1 MRLVHLLLAAGLAGA
16 SPLAAQDC
24 TCDPPRRI
32 TTGFLGSLRADE
44 GGLGLVG
51 VEVLV
56 PDQRPLATHFRFGTL
71 AGPGM
76 LMFLDAEAGPAV
88 MLPIAEGVWAV
99 GTAGLALEMLPFYGT
114 SFGYGPSAGGGI
126 LVRAPGFITR
136 LSVSRR
142 WLRRDHERFAMTLIA
157 VGFAFPQPGGPAPA
171 R

>member
-1 MRLVHLLLAAGLAGA
+1 VRCPLLLLLAGLGFH
-16 SPLAAQDC
+16 SRVVAQRC
-24 TCDPPRRI
+24 PCDPPDRVV
-32 TTGFLGSLRADE
+32 TGFLGSLRVEE

-88 MLPIAEGVWAV
+88 LLPVAEGVWAV
-99 GTAGLALEMLPFYGT
+99 GTAGLALEMLPFHGAA
-114 SFGYGPSAGGGI
+114 FGYGPSAGGGL

-136 LSVSRR
+136 LTVSRR
-142 WLRRDHERFAMTLIA
+142 WLRRDHERFSMTLIA
-157 VGFAFPQPGGPAPA
+157 VGFAFPHGGGAIGAP
-171 R
+171 